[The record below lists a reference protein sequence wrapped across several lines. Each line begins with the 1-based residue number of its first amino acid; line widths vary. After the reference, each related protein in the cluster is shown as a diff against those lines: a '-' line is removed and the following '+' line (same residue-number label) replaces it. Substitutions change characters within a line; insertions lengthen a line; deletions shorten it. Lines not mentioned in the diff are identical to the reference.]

1 MDLVLGPVL
10 LADDHLTGLGIDSVA
25 CKSSDLAQTGQA
37 PVVDWSLCSVQPEL
51 VFSKFFACGDSGQSM
66 KILLQDRS
74 NQRQQRPPVR
84 ADCTWS
90 SVTLTEEFI
99 GVFNLVSFF
108 PQYLMTATVRQ
119 EEGWERKD
127 ERRREVEREMEIGRG

>member
-1 MDLVLGPVL
+1 
-10 LADDHLTGLGIDSVA
+10 
-25 CKSSDLAQTGQA
+25 
-37 PVVDWSLCSVQPEL
+37 
-51 VFSKFFACGDSGQSM
+51 
-66 KILLQDRS
+66 
-74 NQRQQRPPVR
+74 VR